1 MSVIAYLFSF
11 LCSQDASRSFAVA
24 GHLLPVCQRCA
35 GLYMGMGVTFVYLL
49 LKRGYRKNLPPR
61 SIVYVNVAC
70 LLAMPIFGFHLLD
83 PGPAWRLWSGLVYGN
98 AIVSLLVPA
107 ASIISNEGGKTGCHT
122 EPSTTSFWIFFA
134 FLNSVPLWCP
144 AQSVWFYY
152 AGLLFMLVGL
162 LCVAFCVS
170 VVTVFLIK
178 KLLMSV
184 MSSAKLQ
191 VRPILLKKISFMI
204 FFNNYLSGYD
214 TIRCHRKEK
223 IKKRFFLF

>member
-11 LCSQDASRSFAVA
+11 LCSQDASRCFAIA

-35 GLYMGMGVTFVYLL
+35 GLYLGMGVTFVYLL
-49 LKRGYRKNLPPR
+49 LNRDYGKDLSPR

-98 AIVSLLVPA
+98 AIVFLLVPA
-107 ASIISNEGGKTGCHT
+107 ASIISNEGRRTGCHA

-134 FLNSVPLWCP
+134 FLNGIPLWFP

-162 LCVAFCVS
+162 LCAVFRVLVVAVL
-170 VVTVFLIK
+170 LIK
-178 KLLMSV
+178 KRLMSAV
-184 MSSAKLQ
+184 
-191 VRPILLKKISFMI
+191 LKGV
-204 FFNNYLSGYD
+204 NNEYARIQDSRL
-214 TIRCHRKEK
+214 
-223 IKKRFFLF
+223 